1 MGTLVKQVLQAFFP
15 GKCYDEIIVRHNFEN
30 VGCLKLALSKCLGY
44 GIIVGS
50 TLVKVPQIVKIVQTQ
65 SSEGIS
71 VTSVLMELMGMT
83 ATAAY
88 SYAQRYP
95 FSSWGRGPVPDAGD
109 CADRGAGDALPGPD
123 EPRGGLHGLLHL
135 PAGHADD
142 EGVPVPVLWSA
153 QLVSLPVII
162 CGKLM
167 QVWSNYRQGHTGQLS
182 LITSALLFLGGVA
195 RIFTSLTETGDPL
208 IVVTFCLATIA
219 NSLIFGQVLYY
230 WDATN
235 KQVQKKKTK

>member
-1 MGTLVKQVLQAFFP
+1 MGTLAKQVLQAFFP

-95 FSSWGRGPVPDAGD
+95 FSSWGEGPVPDAGD

-123 EPRGGLHGLLHL
+123 EPRGGLHGL
-135 PAGHADD
+135 
-142 EGVPVPVLWSA
+142 
-153 QLVSLPVII
+153 LVSLPVII